1 MTHVVKHK
9 ELEPLIGAISDIE
22 DFLRNASKLV
32 GRMEERRE
40 GLEGLKDELLIY
52 GDEEFMQGLRR
63 AEEDIKAGRITRC
76 DTPTER
82 RKLFDSL

>member
-1 MTHVVKHK
+1 MNTVKHK

-32 GRMEERRE
+32 GRMEERKE
-40 GLEGLKDELLIY
+40 GLESLKDELLIY
-52 GDEEFMQGLRR
+52 SDEEFMQGLRR

-76 DTPTER
+76 NTSAER
-82 RKLFDSL
+82 KRLFDSL